1 MVIINGHDNITR
13 VMATSDMSY
22 TGETGILPILTIGVY
37 KILKKEPIL
46 KVEGVPAVEEPRV

>member
-46 KVEGVPAVEEPRV
+46 KAEGVAAVEESRA